1 MICRKM
7 NYMWPFLTLAF
18 FLTSCAM
25 VIPVTKPDVS
35 KAEYNKMLES
45 NDPKVS
51 CYRRGLRG
59 WAIAGDAL
67 FFFPLFVDGALGNF
81 TYYYYDHQYCDV
93 SQSNKAL
100 LYVE

>member
-1 MICRKM
+1 MKSMC
-7 NYMWPFLTLAF
+7 PLLVLAL

-25 VIPVTKPDVS
+25 IIPVTKPDVS

-45 NDPKVS
+45 NDPKAS
-51 CYRRGLRG
+51 CYRRGVRG
-59 WAIAGDAL
+59 WAIAGDAM
-67 FFFPLFVDGALGNF
+67 FFFPLFVDGLLGNF

-93 SQSNKAL
+93 KQTNKTM

>member
-1 MICRKM
+1 MKKI
-7 NYMWPFLTLAF
+7 WPVLASVI

-35 KAEYNKMLES
+35 KKEYNNMLES
-45 NDPKVS
+45 NDPKAS

-67 FFFPLFVDGALGNF
+67 FFFPLFVDGVLGNF
-81 TYYYYDHQYCDV
+81 TYYYYDHQYCDIGKTDKTI
-93 SQSNKAL
+93 QH
-100 LYVE
+100 VE